1 MGLCGAGRGWSGLV
15 WVVWSWLRLARC
27 CVGLCRVGLG
37 LVVSDVRLYMGW
49 VFRGW
54 VFESWSYKGWL
65 FREWMFR
72 GWLVTN
78 CLFRVVQGGR
88 TRLWPIRLRPSL
100 CCSTTANSNLHVCVV
115 CCVRVVRVVCCE
127 CCVCCVCVVCVVCLC
142 VRVVPV
148 AHGDLGLR
156 VCVWFVSGCV
166 GAVFKVCGRSIGF
179 PSTPPQDPPPKV
191 ALSFFPPAQNS
202 NMFSL
207 SRGFSR

>member
-1 MGLCGAGRGWSGLV
+1 M
-15 WVVWSWLRLARC
+15 
-27 CVGLCRVGLG
+27 GLCRVGLG

-78 CLFRVVQGGR
+78 CFFRVVQGGR
-88 TRLWPIRLRPSL
+88 TLLWPIRLRPSL
-100 CCSTTANSNLHVCVV
+100 CCSTSTNSNLHVCVV

-156 VCVWFVSGCV
+156 CVCGLFQGVRALFSRCV
-166 GAVFKVCGRSIGF
+166 GAPLDFPPPLRRTHLPKSLSLFFLPPKIPTCF
-179 PSTPPQDPPPKV
+179 PSLGD
-191 ALSFFPPAQNS
+191 FP
-202 NMFSL
+202 
-207 SRGFSR
+207 R